1 MRVQTV
7 LGKSVVISVTPKDTV
22 LAVLRVVVEV
32 GLVDGGKK
40 YNVMYGKA
48 VMELGSSMADNGV
61 VDGAELTVTPN
72 TVGEI

>member
-1 MRVQTV
+1 M

-22 LAVLRVVVEV
+22 LAVLRVVAEA
-32 GLVDGGKK
+32 GLVDGGKT
-40 YNVMYGKA
+40 YNVMNGKV

-61 VDGAELTVTPN
+61 VDGAEFTLIPN